1 MVQLG
6 SKAVGSI
13 VKLKENGVLVE
24 YLIVHQGKPS
34 SQYDASCDGTWLLRK
49 DIHQK
54 KAWNDKAT
62 NVLETS
68 SLDSFLN
75 NTFLNLFEANIKNAI
90 KQAKIPYRKG
100 GGGGTNQTGANGL
113 SRKVFLL
120 SRLEVFGAQYT
131 TTDREDYGSI
141 LAYFTPPPLDGK
153 QKRIAYFNGKAD
165 FWWLRSPYYNKY
177 TDWNFNGVNYV
188 SYTGDGGET
197 PSNTEFG
204 VRPAVILPKTV
215 LVSDDGAVTTNTAP
229 SVPASI
235 SIPSSISGGTTIT
248 VSWGASTDA
257 QGNLEG
263 YKVERSTNGGSS
275 WSQIY
280 QGSGRSTTNSVAF
293 GTVSVM
299 YRVKAYD
306 SEGLE
311 SGYKTSG
318 QVTVFNNRAPGK
330 PPSITVPV
338 QVEGGKKI
346 TVSWAAA
353 TDADG
358 NLSGYA
364 LERQV
369 AGGAW
374 SQVYKGAALSFAD
387 TITKGW
393 ATVAYRVR
401 AYDSYNVYSDYVTS
415 PTRTVNNNTAPA
427 ISCGNASGSDLGTK
441 NTGFAVAYTV
451 NDVDGNTV
459 KVTEKLDGVVKRTYN
474 ATLGQSNSF
483 DVTGSYYMQVL
494 NGRHTLTIEA
504 NDGKVTTTHTL
515 YFTKAVHACKIS
527 LVNPLPANAQVTV
540 MILSV
545 LSSIPADANY
555 RVMVTN
561 NAKDTSPVW
570 EDATADVRRGVN
582 HLFTNRTAAKGFAF
596 NFILTASRG
605 ASGTG
610 GHITSIGGGF
620 E

>member
-1 MVQLG
+1 MAMVQLG

-13 VKLKENGVLVE
+13 VKLKENGKLVDFYIAKHNYE
-24 YLIVHQGKPS
+24 SGLNGN
-34 SQYDASCDGTWLLRK
+34 GRTLLVRK
-49 DIHQK
+49 DCYDQRQWH
-54 KAWNDKAT
+54 
-62 NVLETS
+62 S
-68 SLDSFLN
+68 SKINTYASSNIDSWLN
-75 NTFLNLFEANIKNAI
+75 NTYKNLLDANIRTAM
-90 KQAKIPYRKG
+90 
-100 GGGGTNQTGANGL
+100 GTTRIYYTPGDGNDTVTTLQR
-113 SRKVFLL
+113 SVFLL
-120 SRLEVFGAQYT
+120 SATELGQSRTYMNVEGTALSSTALNLLKIAKLNGLAVYQWTRSPSTLNTYGAWRLSSEGTPNGEYSTAS
-131 TTDREDYGSI
+131 YGS
-141 LAYFTPPPLDGK
+141 
-153 QKRIAYFNGKAD
+153 
-165 FWWLRSPYYNKY
+165 
-177 TDWNFNGVNYV
+177 
-188 SYTGDGGET
+188 
-197 PSNTEFG
+197 
-204 VRPAVILPKTV
+204 RPAFTFPASLY
-215 LVSDDGAVTTNTAP
+215 VSDDGQIIVNTAP
-229 SVPASI
+229 SAPASI

-311 SGYKTSG
+311 SSYKTSG

-338 QVEGGKKI
+338 QVEGGKQTTI
-346 TVSWAAA
+346 SWAAA

-374 SQVYKGAALSFAD
+374 SQVYKGAALSYTD

-401 AYDSYNVYSDYVTS
+401 SYDSYNVYSDYVTS
-415 PTRTVNNNTAPA
+415 PTRTVNNNTAPT

-441 NTGFAVAYTV
+441 NAGFSVAYTV
-451 NDVDGNTV
+451 NDADGNTV

-474 ATLGQSNSF
+474 ATLGQAASF
-483 DVTGSYYMQVL
+483 DITGAYYMQVL

-515 YFTKAVHACKIS
+515 YFSKAVYACKIS
-527 LVNPLPANAQVTV
+527 LANPLPADAQITV
-540 MILSV
+540 MIMSV
-545 LSSIPADANY
+545 LSGIPADANY
-555 RVMVTN
+555 RIMVTN

-582 HLFTNRTAAKGFAF
+582 HLFTNRTAARGFAF

>member
-1 MVQLG
+1 M
-6 SKAVGSI
+6 A
-13 VKLKENGVLVE
+13 
-24 YLIVHQGKPS
+24 
-34 SQYDASCDGTWLLRK
+34 
-49 DIHQK
+49 
-54 KAWNDKAT
+54 
-62 NVLETS
+62 
-68 SLDSFLN
+68 
-75 NTFLNLFEANIKNAI
+75 
-90 KQAKIPYRKG
+90 
-100 GGGGTNQTGANGL
+100 
-113 SRKVFLL
+113 
-120 SRLEVFGAQYT
+120 
-131 TTDREDYGSI
+131 
-141 LAYFTPPPLDGK
+141 
-153 QKRIAYFNGKAD
+153 
-165 FWWLRSPYYNKY
+165 
-177 TDWNFNGVNYV
+177 
-188 SYTGDGGET
+188 
-197 PSNTEFG
+197 
-204 VRPAVILPKTV
+204 
-215 LVSDDGAVTTNTAP
+215 DDGQITINTAP
-229 SVPASI
+229 TVPASI

-248 VSWGASTDA
+248 VSWGASTDT

-280 QGSGRSTTNSVAF
+280 QGSGCSTTNSVAF

-338 QVEGGKKI
+338 QVEGGKQTTI
-346 TVSWAAA
+346 SWAAA

-374 SQVYKGAALSFAD
+374 SQVYKGAALSYTD

-401 AYDSYNVYSDYVTS
+401 SYDSYNVYSDYVTS
-415 PTRTVNNNTAPA
+415 PTRTINNNTAPT

-441 NTGFAVAYTV
+441 NARFSVAYTV

-474 ATLGQSNSF
+474 ATLGQAASF
-483 DVTGSYYMQVL
+483 DVTGTYYMQVL

-515 YFTKAVHACKIS
+515 YFSKAVYACKIS
-527 LVNPLPANAQVTV
+527 LANPLPADAQITV
-540 MILSV
+540 MIMSV
-545 LSSIPADANY
+545 LSGIPADANY
-555 RVMVTN
+555 RIMVTN

-570 EDATADVRRGVN
+570 EDTTADIRRGVN
-582 HLFTNRTAAKGFAF
+582 HLFTNRTAARGFAF

-605 ASGTG
+605 ASGVG

>member
-1 MVQLG
+1 MAMVQLG

-13 VKLKENGVLVE
+13 VKLKENGALVE

-49 DIHQK
+49 DIKEKRQWHSGNINK
-54 KAWNDKAT
+54 
-62 NVLETS
+62 LES
-68 SLDSFLN
+68 SEIHSYLN
-75 NTFLNLFEANIKNAI
+75 NAFLSLLESNIKSAI
-90 KQAKIPYRKG
+90 KQIKLPYRKG
-100 GGGGTNQTGANGL
+100 GGSGGTDQSGANGL
-113 SRKVFLL
+113 SCKIFLL
-120 SRLEVFGAQYT
+120 SAQEVGLTDSDNPFFPPESLPREGAKLSYF
-131 TTDREDYGSI
+131 I
-141 LAYFTPPPLDGK
+141 LGDDSTARQKRVSHLDGLPSC
-153 QKRIAYFNGKAD
+153 
-165 FWWLRSPYYNKY
+165 WWLRSPVISG
-177 TDWNFNGVNYV
+177 TVSTWNIYPAGFGRA
-188 SYTGDGGET
+188 
-197 PSNTEFG
+197 NTNLTSIG
-204 VRPAVILPKTV
+204 VRPAFIFPKT
-215 LVSDDGAVTTNTAP
+215 LFVSDDGAVTTNTAP

-235 SIPSSISGGTTIT
+235 TIPSSISGGTTIT

-311 SGYKTSG
+311 SSYKTSG

-338 QVEGGKKI
+338 QIEGGKQT

-374 SQVYKGAALSFAD
+374 SQVYKGAALSYTD

-401 AYDSYNVYSDYVTS
+401 SYDSYNVYSDYVTS
-415 PTRTVNNNTAPA
+415 PTRTVNNNTAPT

-441 NTGFAVAYTV
+441 NAGFSVAYTV
-451 NDVDGNTV
+451 NDADGNTV

-474 ATLGQSNSF
+474 ATLGQAASF
-483 DVTGSYYMQVL
+483 DVTGTYYMQVL

-515 YFTKAVHACKIS
+515 YFSK
-527 LVNPLPANAQVTV
+527 
-540 MILSV
+540 
-545 LSSIPADANY
+545 
-555 RVMVTN
+555 
-561 NAKDTSPVW
+561 
-570 EDATADVRRGVN
+570 
-582 HLFTNRTAAKGFAF
+582 
-596 NFILTASRG
+596 
-605 ASGTG
+605 
-610 GHITSIGGGF
+610 
-620 E
+620 